1 MALKPDIS
9 KKRSLSVRLQRQ
21 GGLVAVR
28 KLFLRDVERTDRL
41 HAFSVSVRFFRQ
53 FLPAAKG

>member
-9 KKRSLSVRLQRQ
+9 KKRSLSVQIQRQ
-21 GGLVAVR
+21 SGLEALR
-28 KLFLRDVERTDRL
+28 KLFLRDVERADRL